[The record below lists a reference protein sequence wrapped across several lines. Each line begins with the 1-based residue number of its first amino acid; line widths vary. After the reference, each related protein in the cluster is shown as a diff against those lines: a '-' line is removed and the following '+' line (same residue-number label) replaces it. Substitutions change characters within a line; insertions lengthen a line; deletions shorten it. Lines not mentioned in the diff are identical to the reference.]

1 MKEII
6 TAATAAAE
14 IRDGD
19 TIMIGGFMCCGQ
31 PLAIVDALLESGVKD
46 LTVITNDSGWP
57 DRGFGK
63 MITAKRVKKLIA
75 SHVGLNPEVA
85 KQMFAGTLEVELVPQ
100 GTLAERIRCGG
111 AGLGGVLTPTGLGTE
126 VAEGKQTLEVDGKT
140 YLLEKPLRADFA
152 LISGTI
158 TDREGNTFI
167 EKSAKNFNTV
177 MAMAAKQTIVE
188 TNQVV
193 DAGALDPDKV
203 TVPGVFVKS
212 IVVEAG
218 K

>member
-126 VAEGKQTLEVDGKT
+126 VAEGKPTVEVDGKT
-140 YLLEKPLRADFA
+140 YLLEKPLRADYA
-152 LISGTI
+152 LISGTV

-177 MAMAAKQTIVE
+177 MAMAAKHTIVE
-188 TNQVV
+188 TKQVV
-193 DAGALDPDKV
+193 NAGALDPDKV

-212 IVVEAG
+212 IVMEAG

>member
-6 TAATAAAE
+6 TAATAAE
-14 IRDGD
+14 EVRDGD

-31 PLAIVDALLESGVKD
+31 PLTIVDALLDCGVKD

-63 MITAKRVKKLIA
+63 LVAAKRVKKLIA

-111 AGLGGVLTPTGLGTE
+111 AGLGGVLTPTGIGTE
-126 VAEGKQTLEVDGKT
+126 VEDGKQKISLDGRD
-140 YLLEKPLRADFA
+140 YLLETPLRADFA
-152 LISGTI
+152 FISGTV
-158 TDREGNTFI
+158 TDRAGNTFI
-167 EKSAKNFNTV
+167 AKSEKNFNTV
-177 MAMAAKQTIVE
+177 MATASHRTVVE
-188 TNQVV
+188 TRTVV
-193 DAGALDPDKV
+193 ERGELDPDKV
-203 TVPGVFVKS
+203 TVPGVFIKS
-212 IVVEAG
+212 IVEAG